1 MKSNKGKSKS
11 FPYVPPLRFLVC
23 FGTWVHCLRALQTL
37 LIYIPVGLARTINI
51 RCIYGIFGR
60 EITKDTVIYGAY
72 ILLWPTLHFHKHHA
86 RSQSTKHTCSYL
98 TMLVAIALS
107 EYSGRYLLFSKRTHT
122 STAHEDHFLTRGSM
136 FATAKTVELYL
147 S

>member
-1 MKSNKGKSKS
+1 M
-11 FPYVPPLRFLVC
+11 YCVP
-23 FGTWVHCLRALQTL
+23 HTL
-37 LIYIPVGLARTINI
+37 NTKPGQPKTTQKLGLHFTFIGLARTIYI